1 MPDDEL
7 TGARLVV
14 DDPTMFL
21 DDRGNPK
28 TGRKLI
34 YRLADETAIELNVS
48 MSEYGDKAGIRA
60 KVLGLAKAH
69 KALQTL

>member
-1 MPDDEL
+1 MATDEM

-21 DDRGNPK
+21 DERGNPK

-34 YRLADETAIELNVS
+34 YRLADETALELNVS
-48 MSEYGDKAGIRA
+48 LTEYRDPAGVRG
-60 KVLGLAKAH
+60 KLLDMAKAH
-69 KALQTL
+69 KALGTM